1 MVIGEVGLDCV
12 GRLGRGGFV
21 VLWCCWLVGA
31 VLRGCCVVVVC
42 LGVGMCCVRRRRL
55 SYGWWGYGGCCGILR
70 SMVLKQSLSNIL
82 SY

>member
-31 VLRGCCVVVVC
+31 VLRGCCVVDVC

-55 SYGWWGYGGCCGILR
+55 GLWLVGIRRLMR
-70 SMVLKQSLSNIL
+70 YIAKHGS
-82 SY
+82 